1 MGFYLRKSFRAG
13 PIRFNLSKSGIGA
26 SFGVTGAR
34 VGLTSR
40 GRAYVHGGRGGVYY
54 RKSLGGGRR
63 RQGGPAGADGP
74 AALEPAAPAAAVPFP
89 TSLPARGP
97 VIELTEETG
106 ATYGALREQEQAADA
121 MAAPVRPS
129 PPTYGWLALA
139 AVGAG
144 LLLPSPFPAAV
155 AAAVFAALVALG
167 ARRGRRRAAGDAYGR
182 LLDARIAAAD
192 PIANGERDA
201 IDAARRDPRLT
212 PADARYFEE
221 RAYLAVLED
230 AAANSATDPRA
241 LERLAEMDGLVDL
254 DPAFLRRARLDAYS
268 RAHVEAVSDHEL
280 TEAEEQAL
288 DRVRSTFELSDEE
301 LADELSLLDR
311 LRELRAIRDGDL
323 PVVDATVKL
332 SSREVCHLEG
342 EGRLLKRRLLRSFS
356 RDGRR
361 YKVRGYVI
369 DKEGTLVVTSR
380 RVALVHRGVTSF
392 PIGKILDVEVD
403 HDRQLLVL
411 TRDDVATPT
420 CLTTPDALR
429 AGAIVAA
436 LTEQR

>member
-26 SFGVTGAR
+26 SLGVTGAR
-34 VGLTSR
+34 VGLSSQ

-54 RKSLGGGRR
+54 RKTLGGGRR
-63 RQGGPAGADGP
+63 RQGGPGAEGP
-74 AALEPAAPAAAVPFP
+74 AALEPVAPPATAPVP
-89 TSLPARGP
+89 TSPRARGP
-97 VIELTEETG
+97 VIELTEDTG
-106 ATYGALREQEQAADA
+106 ATYGALREQEQAAEA
-121 MAAPVRPS
+121 MAAPVREAPPS
-129 PPTYGWLALA
+129 YGWLALA

-155 AAAVFAALVALG
+155 AAAVFATLVGLG
-167 ARRGRRRAAGDAYGR
+167 VRRGRRRAAGDAYGR
-182 LLDARIAAAD
+182 VLDGRVAAAD
-192 PIANGERDA
+192 PITDGEKDA

-221 RAYLAVLED
+221 RTYLAVLED
-230 AAANSATDPRA
+230 AAANGASDPRA
-241 LERLAEMDGLVDL
+241 LERLPEVDGLVGL
-254 DPAFLRRARLDAYS
+254 DPAFRRRARLDVYS
-268 RAHVEAVSDHEL
+268 RAHVEAVSDHDL

-288 DRVRSTFELSDEE
+288 DRVRTAFELTDEE

-311 LRELRAIRDGDL
+311 LRELRAVRDGDL
-323 PVVDATVKL
+323 PVVDSTVKL
-332 SSREVCHLEG
+332 TSREVCHLES
-342 EGRLLKRRLLRSFS
+342 EGRLLKRRVLRSFS
-356 RDGRR
+356 RGGQR

-380 RVALVHRGVTSF
+380 RVALVHQGVTSF

-411 TRDDVATPT
+411 TRYDVATPT

-436 LTEQR
+436 LTERR

>member
-34 VGLTSR
+34 VGLSSQGR
-40 GRAYVHGGRGGVYY
+40 GYVHGGRGGVYY
-54 RKSLGGGRR
+54 RKSFGSGRR

-74 AALEPAAPAAAVPFP
+74 AALERVAAAPGAPSAA
-89 TSLPARGP
+89 ARGP
-97 VIELTEETG
+97 VIELTEDTG
-106 ATYGALREQEQAADA
+106 ATYGALREQEPAADA
-121 MAAPVRPS
+121 MAAPVRKS
-129 PPTYGWLALA
+129 PPSHGWLALA

-144 LLLPSPFPAAV
+144 LLLPSPFPAVV
-155 AAAVFAALVALG
+155 AATVFAALVGLG
-167 ARRGRRRAAGDAYGR
+167 VQRGRRRAAGDAYGR
-182 LLDARIAAAD
+182 QLDARAGAD
-192 PIANGERDA
+192 APITDRERDA
-201 IDAARRDPRLT
+201 VDAARRDPRLT

-221 RAYLAVLED
+221 RAYLALLED
-230 AAANSATDPRA
+230 AAANAASDSRA
-241 LERLAEMDGLVDL
+241 LDRLVEMDGLVGL
-254 DPAFLRRARLDAYS
+254 DPAFRHRARLDAYS
-268 RAHVEAVSDHEL
+268 RAHVEAVSDHDL

-288 DRVRSTFELSDEE
+288 DRVRTAFELTDEE
-301 LADELSLLDR
+301 LADELTLLDR

-323 PVVDATVKL
+323 PVVDATVRL
-332 SSREVCHLEG
+332 SSREVCHLES

-356 RDGRR
+356 RGGQR

-380 RVALVHRGVTSF
+380 RVALVHQGVTSF

-403 HDRQLLVL
+403 HDRQLLIL
-411 TRDDVATPT
+411 TRDNVATPT

-436 LTEQR
+436 LTEER